1 MTYRDEIRPWAIYQ
15 LMPDGKNVCVTRL
28 KKRTDADVYASL
40 LRQGGGLYQV
50 VFDQPAEVKS

>member
-15 LMPDGKNVCVTRL
+15 VMPDCQNVCVTRL
-28 KKRTDADVYASL
+28 RKKSDAEAYASI
-40 LRQGGGLYQV
+40 LRQGGGSFQV